1 MGAIHRWLPTR
12 PAAERV
18 TMFLASRHCC
28 SGTASLLKRSP
39 MTHTLQPKPWID
51 AIAPYVPGR
60 STTDDGRK
68 VAKLSSNENPLGTS
82 EIARAAFVA
91 GASSL
96 DRYPDAAAAALRE
109 AIAGHH
115 ALDPARVIYGTGS
128 DEILHLAAGAYAGQ
142 GDEVLFV
149 RYGFSVYPIAAR
161 RVGATPVIA
170 PDQDYATDVDSLI
183 AHITPRT
190 RVIFV
195 ANPNN
200 PTGTYS
206 PAAEIARLHA
216 ATPKDCL
223 MVIDQAYAE
232 YLEPADDDGA
242 FALAQREPNVLV
254 TRTFSKIF
262 GLAAERIGWGYASA
276 EVIEAMHRIRAP
288 FNVTTAGQMAAIAA
302 LGDQEFVDRS
312 RAHNLHWRAWFEGE
326 IASLG
331 NKGLRAV
338 PSKANF
344 SLVLFEGKLTAEA
357 AYKGLMDAGY
367 ITRWLPGQELPHGLR
382 ITIGTEPEVTG
393 LMRALRKLVEAAG

>member
-1 MGAIHRWLPTR
+1 MTQ
-12 PAAERV
+12 
-18 TMFLASRHCC
+18 TLA
-28 SGTASLLKRSP
+28 
-39 MTHTLQPKPWID
+39 PKPWID

-82 EIARAAFVA
+82 EAARQGFLA
-91 GASSL
+91 GAGSL
-96 DRYPDAAAAALRE
+96 DRYPDASAVALRE
-109 AIAGHH
+109 AIAAAHGG
-115 ALDPARVIYGTGS
+115 LDPARVVYGTGS

-161 RVGATPVIA
+161 RVGAEPVQA
-170 PDQDYATDVDSLI
+170 PDRDYATDVDALI

-190 RVIFV
+190 RVIFL

-200 PTGTYS
+200 PTGTYTS
-206 PAAEIARLHA
+206 RADIARLHA
-216 ATPKDCL
+216 ATPADCL
-223 MVIDQAYAE
+223 LVIDQAYAE

-242 FALAQREPNVLV
+242 FELAQRADNVLV
-254 TRTFSKIF
+254 TRTFSKIY

-276 EVIEAMHRIRAP
+276 PVIDALHRIRAP

-302 LGDQEFVDRS
+302 LGDTDFVTRS
-312 RAHNLHWRAWFEGE
+312 REHNRRWRDWFEAE
-326 IASLG
+326 IVSLG

-344 SLVLFEGKLTAEA
+344 SLVLFEGRLTAEA

-367 ITRWLPGQELPHGLR
+367 IVRWLPGQGLPHGLR
-382 ITIGTEPEVTG
+382 ITIGTEEEITG
-393 LMRALRKLVEAAG
+393 LATALRALVEAAG